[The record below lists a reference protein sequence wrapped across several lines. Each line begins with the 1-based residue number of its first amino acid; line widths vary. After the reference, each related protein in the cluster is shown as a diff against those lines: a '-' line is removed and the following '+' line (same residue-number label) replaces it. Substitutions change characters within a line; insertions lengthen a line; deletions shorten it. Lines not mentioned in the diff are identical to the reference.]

1 MKRFLL
7 TLLTFALI
15 GGALAL
21 ALRPVAIEQM
31 RLWQGARA
39 VSNYRETA
47 EALDTLDCG
56 TRLADARAYNDAL
69 AGGKA
74 GDAPDALA
82 LNGDGVVAVLS
93 IPKLGG
99 PMPVYQDESEVALE
113 TGVVRQADASLPV
126 GGEGARCALY
136 GERKERFSGLD
147 RLIPG
152 DCFYIEAIQDTLI
165 YEVTQVLDDGGE
177 AFDAGAQ
184 DKEADLCT
192 LIAGTADDTDGSRLI
207 VRASRVDRRD
217 ATLADD
223 TQPLPDWAARGILA
237 LPALIAGLMIL
248 TVVEALRRGAR
259 RRRIKRTRF

>member
-15 GGALAL
+15 AGALVL
-21 ALRPVAIEQM
+21 ALRPVAIEQL
-31 RLWQGARA
+31 RLWKGARA
-39 VSNYRETA
+39 VSGYRKA
-47 EALDTLDCG
+47 ADALDTLDCG
-56 TRLADARAYNDAL
+56 TRLALARENSGLPENGEALDAL
-69 AGGKA
+69 
-74 GDAPDALA
+74 D
-82 LNGDGVVAVLS
+82 LNGDGVVALLS

-99 PMPVYQDESEVALE
+99 PIPIYREDIGDVLE
-113 TGVVRQADASLPV
+113 KGVVRGADAGLPV

-136 GERKERFSGLD
+136 GERKGRFAGLD

-165 YEVTQVLDDGGE
+165 YEVTQVLDAGGE
-177 AFDAGAQ
+177 AFDAEAPDG
-184 DKEADLCT
+184 EADLCT
-192 LIAGTADDTDGSRLI
+192 LIAGSADASEGNRLI

-217 ATLADD
+217 APLADD

-237 LPALIAGLMIL
+237 LPAVIVGLMIL

-259 RRRIKRTRF
+259 RRRIKRTRI